1 MNNLVYG
8 VDSVENGKPTGN
20 IYNDS
25 IIGGHFFKIPVTYK
39 GEENYSVVSLQLGSI
54 SNAYIKYNYKFYN

>member
-20 IYNDS
+20 IYNEY
-25 IIGGHFFKIPVTYK
+25 ITGGHFFKIPVTYR